1 MLDSFNIDQLSSE
14 FIDPNLLIS
23 NDLDSSS
30 LFTDADSQS
39 IFQAKKKERKSYVWW
54 PENGEEYQE
63 NGKERWKCKRCPNLH
78 TAITFTD
85 SSTHNAIDHLKKIH
99 GITKA
104 NLHGLSLP
112 SQSQIR
118 IAFQN
123 TIPKIVFNEDL
134 FKFLLL

>member
-1 MLDSFNIDQLSSE
+1 MSDSFSTDQLSSE

-23 NDLDSSS
+23 DDLDSFS

-39 IFQAKKKERKSYVWW
+39 IFQAKKKEWKSYVWW

-63 NGKERWKCKRCPNLH
+63 NGKERWRCKRCPNLR
-78 TAITFTD
+78 TAITFSD
-85 SSTHNAIDHLKKIH
+85 SSTRNAIDHLKKIH

-112 SQSQIR
+112 SQSQIH

-123 TIPKIVFNEDL
+123 TISKIVFNEDL
-134 FKFLLL
+134 FKSFLL